1 MNTPADPLIVAT
13 AQLVRVQLLAGW
25 VDQALESFH
34 DVAAASHP
42 GGLKAH
48 LPFLTAEAERI
59 AATGDHREAIQRW
72 QDIAALLGEDTPEWL
87 YHKLSDAYAQNA
99 AGFGGSSEENRV
111 WGDCH
116 KHTVL
121 AWLHR
126 WLQPSLYLEIGVD
139 SGASL
144 ACAPGP
150 AIGVDPRP
158 ALQLSQP
165 LPRRA
170 RIVAY
175 SSDDFFKSKAASTL
189 QPAPE
194 LIFIDGMHLFEFA
207 LRDFIHCERY
217 AAPWSLIVIDDIY
230 PCHPVQAQRRRASA
244 SWTGDVWKLHSIL
257 QDLRP
262 DLTLMALNTKT
273 TGLLLI
279 AGLNPASTTLSIAYK
294 EIVAQRRHNCAPPE
308 AVLARAG
315 AMPSD
320 HPFVP
325 ALLTLLRQ
333 ARHEGSGSA
342 ELQSALQSLKPGLAS
357 IGRQAVR
364 PDPSCQRRCQLLEP
378 PPAFFNEPPKA
389 VLA

>member
-1 MNTPADPLIVAT
+1 MPADPLIAAT
-13 AQLVRVQLLAGW
+13 AQLARVQLLAGW
-25 VDQALESFH
+25 VDQALDNFH
-34 DVAAASHP
+34 DAAAAGYP
-42 GGLKAH
+42 GGVMAH
-48 LPFLTAEAERI
+48 LPLLTAEAERI
-59 AATGDHREAIQRW
+59 TATGDHRDAIQRW
-72 QDIAALLGEDTPEWL
+72 QDIAALLGEDTPEWI
-87 YHKLSDAYAQNA
+87 YHKLSDAYAHIKT
-99 AGFGGSSEENRV
+99 GFGGSSDENRV

-116 KHTVL
+116 KHSIL

-144 ACAPGP
+144 ACAPGA

-165 LPRRA
+165 LPPKA
-170 RIVAY
+170 RIVAS

-207 LRDFIHCERY
+207 LRDFIQCERY

-230 PCHPVQAQRRRASA
+230 PCHPVQSQRRRTSGA
-244 SWTGDVWKLHSIL
+244 WTGDVWKLHRIL
-257 QDLRP
+257 QELRP
-262 DLTLMALNTKT
+262 DLTLMALNAKM

-279 AGLNPASTTLSIAYK
+279 AGLNPASTTLSTAYK
-294 EIVAQRRHNCAPPE
+294 EIVAHHRHECAPPE

-315 AMPSD
+315 ALPSD

-325 ALLTLLRQ
+325 VLLTLLRQ
-333 ARHEGSGSA
+333 ARYEGSSSA
-342 ELQSALQSLKPGLAS
+342 VLQSSLQLLKPGLAS
-357 IGRQAVR
+357 IRRKAVR

-378 PPAFFNEPPKA
+378 PPAFLNEPPDA
-389 VLA
+389 DLD